1 MDPGDAV
8 PVGRAAG
15 KVCARARERAD
26 RSGERTDSEKAQEL
40 RQKSFS
46 YHCPQKRNRKG
57 KLENNFFGKCS
68 EFHSNLKNVQH
79 FPSQCLL
86 TLKKDDQ
93 RQLLSWEPLSL
104 AVTGLWRCSCLE
116 QTRVRESCP
125 GSHRGGSIHSEH
137 SPRAWEH
144 RALSVGSNGRT
155 DQGAERKPIG
165 FWNMRV
171 QSPVGFRSGLI

>member
-57 KLENNFFGKCS
+57 KLENNFFGKC
-68 EFHSNLKNVQH
+68 
-79 FPSQCLL
+79 
-86 TLKKDDQ
+86 
-93 RQLLSWEPLSL
+93 
-104 AVTGLWRCSCLE
+104 
-116 QTRVRESCP
+116 
-125 GSHRGGSIHSEH
+125 
-137 SPRAWEH
+137 
-144 RALSVGSNGRT
+144 
-155 DQGAERKPIG
+155 
-165 FWNMRV
+165 
-171 QSPVGFRSGLI
+171 